1 MSNASDSTVEQTK
14 EIIYTVILFNFT
26 KRENNASNDLLVEKI
41 SATLLYSY
49 TNKNND
55 NTYAKSNMKKYMY
68 AQY

>member
-14 EIIYTVILFNFT
+14 EIIYTVILLDFT
-26 KRENNASNDLLVEKI
+26 KREKNASDDLQVEKN

-55 NTYAKSNMKKYMY
+55 STYAKPNMKKNMY